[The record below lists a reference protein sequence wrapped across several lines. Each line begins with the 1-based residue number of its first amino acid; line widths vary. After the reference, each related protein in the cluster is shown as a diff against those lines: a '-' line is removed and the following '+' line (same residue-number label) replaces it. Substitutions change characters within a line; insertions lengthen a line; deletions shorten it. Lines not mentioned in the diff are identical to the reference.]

1 MSNADPPDRHQSIT
15 DSTSSPGKPDAITP
29 RAQKATPRVAPAVQ
43 PSPGANEAEIAKIRR
58 RLSWMRLAFWGC
70 VLLVPLGC
78 AGPMIVASFF
88 RDNVG
93 IVITGVVLPLVAL
106 GCMILLWRDLRRYTR
121 SVALAEQAGRMGW
134 RFTEKPPP
142 ERYYRLKLLQSFPQA
157 RDDRGV
163 NLLEGEVAGHAAWA
177 IDFTPDSGVGR
188 GAVGV
193 MASDTSTQTVLLL
206 PGAASGLPDFV
217 VAPKGWM
224 DRVGQMFGGR
234 LVELPDYPEFNQQMA
249 LRGRDAETIASR
261 LTPEF
266 IALCL
271 KENAVTL
278 EVHDG
283 DLVVL
288 RRKKTLSPTQFVEM
302 VEHADAVVEAL
313 RSA

>member
-1 MSNADPPDRHQSIT
+1 
-15 DSTSSPGKPDAITP
+15 
-29 RAQKATPRVAPAVQ
+29 
-43 PSPGANEAEIAKIRR
+43 
-58 RLSWMRLAFWGC
+58 
-70 VLLVPLGC
+70 
-78 AGPMIVASFF
+78 
-88 RDNVG
+88 
-93 IVITGVVLPLVAL
+93 
-106 GCMILLWRDLRRYTR
+106 
-121 SVALAEQAGRMGW
+121 
-134 RFTEKPPP
+134 
-142 ERYYRLKLLQSFPQA
+142 
-157 RDDRGV
+157 
-163 NLLEGEVAGHAAWA
+163 
-177 IDFTPDSGVGR
+177 
-188 GAVGV
+188 
-193 MASDTSTQTVLLL
+193 
-206 PGAASGLPDFV
+206 
-217 VAPKGWM
+217 M